1 MKKIRLVKCS
11 SFKNITHGLY
21 SLGLDVLR
29 IKKGIEYKAVLGVER
44 LGLDIM
50 VDSGWDE
57 DTHCFFF
64 ARGRG

>member
-1 MKKIRLVKCS
+1 
-11 SFKNITHGLY
+11 
-21 SLGLDVLR
+21 LDVLR

-57 DTHCFFF
+57 DTHSFLFT
-64 ARGRG
+64 RGRG